1 MPMAPGA
8 LAEARTNVVPRIL
21 MVADVSPLEIK
32 GGGERVLWEHASR
45 LVKRGSPVRILCRS
59 DTGGSTGCLEVQGVQ
74 IRQFPVDRRSLF
86 RFLQRSILGA
96 RRAFAHEVARAEP
109 NVLHIHQPLSGYGVL
124 ATPHGQRIPSLYTFL
139 SPAPLEFR
147 SRHRMSGQHRAG
159 LISLVGMGPLWII
172 ERACLRLATRIHVL
186 SDFSAGQLR
195 RLYRIPLDRIIK
207 IPGGADL
214 DRFQPAPDRQSVRK
228 DLGLPTG
235 PPVLLTV
242 RNLEARMGLDALI
255 RAMAILRRHVHDVL
269 LLIGGEGS
277 RRHEL
282 ESLAGSLDLETT
294 VRFLGFI
301 PEAKLPRF
309 YQAADAFVL
318 PTRALEGFGLVTV
331 EALAC
336 GTPVLGT
343 AVGAT
348 PEILGPLDPS
358 LLLRN
363 PTPEAMAEDLRR
375 FLEARACDAATAQQ
389 LRQTCRRHVEELY
402 SWDIS
407 VRQLDMI
414 LRVLVNAG
422 SPGAWATRESSR
434 AAP

>member
-1 MPMAPGA
+1 MGPGA
-8 LAEARTNVVPRIL
+8 LAEARTIVAPRVL

-32 GGGERVLWEHASR
+32 GGGERVLWEHATR
-45 LVKRGSPVRILCRS
+45 LVNRGSPVRILCRA
-59 DTGGSTGCLEVQGVQ
+59 DPGGSTGSLEVQGVQ

-86 RFLQRSILGA
+86 RFLQGSILGA
-96 RRAFAHEVARAEP
+96 RRAFAHEVAREEP

-124 ATPHGQRIPSLYTFL
+124 PTPHGRRIPSLYTFL

-147 SRHRMSGQHRAG
+147 SRHRMTGQHRAG
-159 LISLVGMGPLWII
+159 LIGLVGMGLLWSI

-195 RLYRIPLDRIIK
+195 KLYRIPPDRIIK

-214 DRFQPAPDRQSVRK
+214 QRFHPSRDRDSLRQA
-228 DLGLPTG
+228 LGLPG
-235 PPVLLTV
+235 GSPVLLTV
-242 RNLEARMGLDALI
+242 RNLEARMGLDVLI
-255 RAMAILRRHVHDVL
+255 RAMAILRRHVRDVL

-277 RRHEL
+277 RRREL

-301 PEAKLPRF
+301 PEADLPRY
-309 YQAADAFVL
+309 YQAADAFAL
-318 PTRALEGFGLVTV
+318 PTRELEGFGLVTV

-358 LLLRN
+358 LLLRDR
-363 PTPEAMAEDLRR
+363 TPEAMAEDLQR
-375 FLEARACDAATAQQ
+375 FLEAWARDGATAQQ
-389 LRQTCRRHVEELY
+389 LRQSCRRHVEELY

-407 VRQLDMI
+407 VHRLDMT
-414 LRVLVNAG
+414 LRALANAG
-422 SPGAWATRESSR
+422 SLEALATRESSR

>member
-1 MPMAPGA
+1 
-8 LAEARTNVVPRIL
+8 
-21 MVADVSPLEIK
+21 MVADVSPLDIK

-45 LVKRGSPVRILCRS
+45 LVKGGSPVRILCRS
-59 DTGGSTGCLEVQGVQ
+59 ETGECRGSLELQGVH

-86 RFLQRSILGA
+86 RFLQGSILGA
-96 RRAFAHEVARAEP
+96 RRAFAREVAREEP

-124 ATPHGQRIPSLYTFL
+124 PTPHGRRIPSLYTFH
-139 SPAPLEFR
+139 SPAPREFR
-147 SRHRMSGQHRAG
+147 WRHRMTVRHRAG
-159 LISLVGMGPLWII
+159 LIGLAGTGLLWVL

-186 SDFSAGQLR
+186 SDFSAGELR
-195 RLYRIPLDRIIK
+195 RLYRIRPDRIVK

-214 DRFQPAPDRQSVRK
+214 ERFQPSRDRDSLRQA
-228 DLGLPTG
+228 LGLPAG
-235 PPVLLTV
+235 SPVLLSI

-255 RAMAILRRHVHDVL
+255 RAAAILRRHIGDVL

-277 RRHEL
+277 RRREL
-282 ESLAGSLDLETT
+282 ESLAGSLDLRTT

-301 PEAKLPRF
+301 PEADLPRY

-348 PEILGPLDPS
+348 PEILAPLDPA
-358 LLLRN
+358 LLFRDQ
-363 PTPEAMAEDLRR
+363 TPEVMAEELRR
-375 FLEARACDAATAQQ
+375 FLQTRARAGAAAQE
-389 LRQTCRRHVEELY
+389 LRRACRRHVEAHY
-402 SWDIS
+402 DWDTS
-407 VRQLDMI
+407 VRRLGLTLTALADPEAPKASEAAEPH
-414 LRVLVNAG
+414 RTAG
-422 SPGAWATRESSR
+422 
-434 AAP
+434 